1 MQGGFWCKSLR
12 LLEES
17 LVQFD
22 RDALVQVCGA
32 SAQDPGAM
40 VHASDVSRGKNK
52 NGAAAPF

>member
-1 MQGGFWCKSLR
+1 MGFWCKSLR

-22 RDALVQVCGA
+22 CDAVVQVCGA

-40 VHASDVSRGKNK
+40 VHASDASGGKNK
-52 NGAAAPF
+52 DGVAAPF